1 MTLRI
6 ELRATAP
13 RKILR
18 LSGRIQ
24 SEDLDAL
31 REAIGNGPEATLLQ
45 LGDLTLVDA
54 EAVRFLGACQARG
67 VELQNCPPYIRD
79 WILRERD
86 VDTDA

>member
-6 ELRATAP
+6 ELTADSP
-13 RKILR
+13 KKILR

-31 REAIGNGPEATLLQ
+31 REAIGDGPEATILQ

-54 EAVRFLGACQARG
+54 EAVRFLAACEARG
-67 VELQNCPPYIRD
+67 VELQSCPPYIRD
-79 WILRERD
+79 WILRERA
-86 VDTDA
+86 VE

>member
-1 MTLRI
+1 LTLRI
-6 ELRATAP
+6 EQRADAP

-18 LSGRIQ
+18 LSGRIR

-31 REAIGNGPEATLLQ
+31 REAIGNGSEATILQ

-79 WILRERD
+79 WILRERE
-86 VDTDA
+86 VE

>member
-6 ELRATAP
+6 EQKADAP

-18 LSGRIQ
+18 LSGRIR

-31 REAIGNGPEATLLQ
+31 REAIGNGSEATILQ

-54 EAVRFLGACQARG
+54 QAVRFLAACEARG
-67 VELQNCPPYIRD
+67 VELQDCPPYIRD
-79 WILRERD
+79 WILRERE
-86 VDTDA
+86 VE

>member
-6 ELRATAP
+6 EQRASAP

-31 REAIGNGPEATLLQ
+31 REAIGNGPEATILQ

-54 EAVRFLGACQARG
+54 EAVRFLGACEARG
-67 VELQNCPPYIRD
+67 IELQNCPRYIRD
-79 WILRERD
+79 WILREREEP
-86 VDTDA
+86 

>member
-6 ELRATAP
+6 EQRADAP

-18 LSGRIQ
+18 LSGRIR

-31 REAIGNGPEATLLQ
+31 REAIGNGSEATILQ

-54 EAVRFLGACQARG
+54 EAVRFLAVCQARG
-67 VELQNCPPYIRD
+67 VELDNCPRYIRD
-79 WILRERD
+79 WIRRERE
-86 VDTDA
+86 VG

>member
-6 ELRATAP
+6 EQRADAP

-18 LSGRIQ
+18 LSGRIR

-31 REAIGNGPEATLLQ
+31 RQAVGNGPGATILQ

-79 WILRERD
+79 WILRERE
-86 VDTDA
+86 VE

>member
-6 ELRATAP
+6 EQRADAP

-18 LSGRIQ
+18 LSGRIR

-31 REAIGNGPEATLLQ
+31 REAIGNGPEATILQ

-79 WILRERD
+79 WILRERE
-86 VDTDA
+86 VE

>member
-6 ELRATAP
+6 EQRADAP

-31 REAIGNGPEATLLQ
+31 RDAIGDGPGTILQ

-54 EAVRFLGACQARG
+54 EAVRFLAACEARG
-67 VELQNCPPYIRD
+67 VELDNCPPYIRD
-79 WILRERD
+79 WIRREREFG
-86 VDTDA
+86 

>member
-6 ELRATAP
+6 EQRADAP

-18 LSGRIQ
+18 LSGRIR

-31 REAIGNGPEATLLQ
+31 REAIGNGSEATILQ

-79 WILRERD
+79 WILRERE
-86 VDTDA
+86 VE